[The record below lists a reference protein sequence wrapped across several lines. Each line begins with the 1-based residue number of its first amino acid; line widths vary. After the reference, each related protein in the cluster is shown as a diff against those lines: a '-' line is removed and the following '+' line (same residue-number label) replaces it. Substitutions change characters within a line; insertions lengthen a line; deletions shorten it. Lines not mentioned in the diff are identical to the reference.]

1 LSEHLTSILLIR
13 NLILVSE
20 FDHRRGDPLA
30 QYPET
35 VRRWQERALLREECT
50 KSQWEEMLDNQA
62 KAKAIEEA
70 KRKEEAERIEQA
82 GLLEAQNCH
91 QFFGLDESVAA
102 SQLKGRRLK
111 VIVKVCSSLHH
122 V

>member
-1 LSEHLTSILLIR
+1 LTLSLLIR
-13 NLILVSE
+13 NLILVGD
-20 FDHRRGDPLA
+20 FDHRRGDAFA
-30 QYPET
+30 QYSET
-35 VRRWQERALLREECT
+35 VGRWRERAIIRDECT

-70 KRKEEAERIEQA
+70 KRKEEAKKIEQA
-82 GLLEAQNCH
+82 GLLEAQNRH
-91 QFFGLDESVAA
+91 QFFGLDKSVAV

-111 VIVKVCSSLHH
+111 VIVKVRSSLHH